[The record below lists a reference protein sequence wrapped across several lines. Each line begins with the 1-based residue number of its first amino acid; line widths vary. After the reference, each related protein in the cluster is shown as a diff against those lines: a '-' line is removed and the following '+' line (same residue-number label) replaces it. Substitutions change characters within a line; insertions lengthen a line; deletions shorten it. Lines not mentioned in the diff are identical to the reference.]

1 MSIKGHM
8 NQKRYLGLELSG
20 AKNAKTTLATL
31 EYYPKEKKVFLLDV
45 HTGIGADATKDSDE
59 VLIETLHD
67 HADGHPDF
75 KIGVNVPLT
84 LPPCFTC
91 TRKACASEGCSAPEV
106 KWMRTLPQTRRPV
119 SKKTAKQKSFFTP
132 YTQRPIE
139 LWLKHEVISKLPE
152 RARFEID
159 ETLGGNKA
167 PLTARM
173 HYLQRHL
180 KGMEMHEVLPKLTV
194 ALLMPKLKITLKQIQ
209 NYRKMEEGAEA
220 RQIILEKMCDQLD
233 LFIYDRDMK
242 KLTQS
247 LGAFD
252 AFLCAYTIL
261 LYDRN
266 ECVNPPRSFPMASG
280 WVRYPKSPL
289 LDPNM
294 AIAQAHAEDDSEMDA
309 EEEDEE

>member
-1 MSIKGHM
+1 MS
-8 NQKRYLGLELSG
+8 KRYLGLELSG

-45 HTGIGADATKDSDE
+45 HSGIGADGTKDSDE
-59 VLIETLHD
+59 VLIETLLD
-67 HADGHPDF
+67 HANGHPDL

-84 LPPCFTC
+84 LPPCFNC
-91 TRKACASEGCSAPEV
+91 TRKTCAQDGCNSTEV
-106 KWMRTLPQTRRPV
+106 KWMRTMPHTKKPV
-119 SKKTAKQKSFFTP
+119 SKKTAKLKNFFTP

-152 RARFEID
+152 KVRFEID

-180 KGMEMHEVLPKLTV
+180 HQFDIHEVMPKLTV
-194 ALLMPKLKITLKQIQ
+194 ALLMPKAKNSIKLLQ

-220 RQIILEKMCDQLD
+220 RQIILEKMCDQQD
-233 LFIYDRDMK
+233 IFIYDRDMK
-242 KLTQS
+242 KLTQN
-247 LGAFD
+247 LNAFD

-261 LYDRN
+261 LFDRK
-266 ECVNPPRSFPMASG
+266 ECASPPKGFPISSG
-280 WVRYPKSPL
+280 WIRYPSSTL
-289 LDPNM
+289 S
-294 AIAQAHAEDDSEMDA
+294 IEDD
-309 EEEDEE
+309 EE

>member
-1 MSIKGHM
+1 MSTKNQS

-45 HTGIGADATKDSDE
+45 HCGIGADATKDSDA
-59 VLIETLHD
+59 VLIETLLD

-75 KIGVNVPLT
+75 KIGANVPLT

-91 TRKACASEGCSAPEV
+91 TRKNCALDGCTSAEV
-106 KWMRTLPQTRRPV
+106 KWMRTMPLAKKPV
-119 SKKTAKQKSFFTP
+119 SKRTAKLKSFFTP

-152 RARFEID
+152 KIRFEID

-173 HYLQRHL
+173 QYLQRHL
-180 KGMEMHEVLPKLTV
+180 HEFEIHEVLPKLTV
-194 ALLMPKLKITLKQIQ
+194 ALLMPSLKLTIRHLQ

-220 RQIILEKMCDQLD
+220 RQTILERMCDKLD
-233 LFIYDRDMK
+233 IFIYDRDLK
-242 KLTQS
+242 KLTQN
-247 LGAFD
+247 LNAFD

-261 LYDRN
+261 LMDRN
-266 ECVNPPRSFPMASG
+266 ECVSPPKGFPITSG
-280 WVRYPKSPL
+280 WVRYPRSVL
-289 LDPNM
+289 LD
-294 AIAQAHAEDDSEMDA
+294 ASLSFDEADDE
-309 EEEDEE
+309 

>member
-1 MSIKGHM
+1 MSTKGQT

-31 EYYPKEKKVFLLDV
+31 EYYPKEQKVFLLDV
-45 HTGIGADATKDSDE
+45 HAGIGADSNKDSDE

-91 TRKACASEGCSAPEV
+91 TRKACAAEGCSSPDV
-106 KWMRTLPQTRRPV
+106 KWMRTMPLAKKPV
-119 SKKTAKQKSFFTP
+119 SKKTAKLKNFFTP

-139 LWLKHEVISKLPE
+139 LWLKHEVITHLPE
-152 RARFEID
+152 KARFEID

-173 HYLQRHL
+173 HYLHRHL
-180 KGMEMHEVLPKLTV
+180 RGMEMHEVLPKLTV
-194 ALLMPKLKITLKQIQ
+194 ALLMPQLKITLKQIQ

-220 RQIILEKMCDQLD
+220 RQVILEKMCEQLD
-233 LFIYDRDMK
+233 IFIYDRDMK
-242 KLTQS
+242 KLTQN

-266 ECVNPPRSFPMASG
+266 QCVNPPRNFPVNSG
-280 WVRYPKSPL
+280 WIRYPRSPL
-289 LDPNM
+289 LDPTM
-294 AIAQAHAEDDSEMDA
+294 ALTHYDDED
-309 EEEDEE
+309 EEEDDE

>member
-1 MSIKGHM
+1 MSAKGQS

-31 EYYPKEKKVFLLDV
+31 EYYPKENKVFLLDV
-45 HTGIGADATKDSDE
+45 HSGIGADSTKDSDT
-59 VLIETLHD
+59 VLVETILD
-67 HADGHPDF
+67 HAEGHPNF

-91 TRKACASEGCSAPEV
+91 TKKTCSQEVCTSPEV
-106 KWMRTLPQTRRPV
+106 KWMKTMPLSKKPV
-119 SKKTAKQKSFFTP
+119 SKKTAKLKNFFTP

-152 RARFEID
+152 KIQFEID

-180 KGMEMHEVLPKLTV
+180 HKFEIHEVLPKLTV
-194 ALLMPKLKITLKQIQ
+194 ALLMSSQKTSVKLLQ

-220 RQIILEKMCDQLD
+220 RQIILEKLCERNDI
-233 LFIYDRDMK
+233 FIYDRDMK
-242 KLTQS
+242 KLTQN
-247 LGAFD
+247 LNAFD

-261 LYDRN
+261 LFDQN
-266 ECVNPPRSFPMASG
+266 ECVNPPKGFPVSSG
-280 WVRYPKSPL
+280 WIRYPKSPEGG
-289 LDPNM
+289 
-294 AIAQAHAEDDSEMDA
+294 IE
-309 EEEDEE
+309 